1 MSGCPSPDDEQ
12 RQKDFRRGS
21 GEFGQDE
28 DSEGCPWRLAKCSA
42 KLAQESTH
50 YYGSITG
57 ITGPSPVYAAGQPF
71 SGSGWFLYRLNLDDE
86 NSVAYIEEMV
96 PLRCAL
102 LPDISR
108 PESAAP
114 NLRY

>member
-1 MSGCPSPDDEQ
+1 MGG
-12 RQKDFRRGS
+12 F
-21 GEFGQDE
+21 GEGTYH
-28 DSEGCPWRLAKCSA
+28 EGCPWRLAKCST
-42 KLAQESTH
+42 KLANESTD

-96 PLRCAL
+96 SLRCAPDRQPHST
-102 LPDISR
+102 LPPCR
-108 PESAAP
+108 PHLALVAGGLVERIHRMD
-114 NLRY
+114 LR